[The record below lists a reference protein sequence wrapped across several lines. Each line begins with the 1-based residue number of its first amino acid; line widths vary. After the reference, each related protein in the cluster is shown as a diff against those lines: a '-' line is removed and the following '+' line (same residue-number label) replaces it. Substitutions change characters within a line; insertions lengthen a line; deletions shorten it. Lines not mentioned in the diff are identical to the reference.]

1 MYHLNPELHGGLC
14 LSGTAELPLAG
25 KIYYNCIILL
35 FLSAGMYMNRTRL
48 LEDLPIK

>member
-25 KIYYNCIILL
+25 KVRYNCTIFL
-35 FLSAGMYMNRTRL
+35 FVSIGMYMNHTL
-48 LEDLPIK
+48 LLKDLPIK